1 MELRSPF
8 NQLLVA
14 HKASNFLSKHL
25 FVVVVVVVVVVKNID
40 VFRKLVKY

>member
-25 FVVVVVVVVVVKNID
+25 VVVVVVVVKNID

>member
-25 FVVVVVVVVVVKNID
+25 FVVVVVVVKNID